1 MMVTTHNL
9 GFPRIGSRRELKFG
23 LESFWQGQST
33 HEALLQLGSEL
44 RQAHWQQQ
52 SGLDLVPVGDF
63 SFYDHVLGMS
73 FPLGNM
79 PERVSGLQGQEL
91 DNYFRVDRGRSPKDS
106 DCQCVHA
113 GEMTKW
119 FDTNY
124 HYIVPEFTADTEF
137 QLQPE
142 RILQQLEE

>member
-23 LESFWQGQST
+23 LESFWKGQST

-63 SFYDHVLGMS
+63 SFYDHVLDMS
-73 FPLGNM
+73 LPWAMCL
-79 PERVSGLQGQEL
+79 SEL
-91 DNYFRVDRGRSPKDS
+91 TAYRGRNWITTFGSL
-106 DCQCVHA
+106 A
-113 GEMTKW
+113 GVLPRTL
-119 FDTNY
+119 
-124 HYIVPEFTADTEF
+124 TASVSM
-137 QLQPE
+137 PGK
-142 RILQQLEE
+142 